1 MEKKKFKLGLVPKLI
16 IAIIIG
22 ILFGQFLPTGFCRFV
37 VTLSGFFSTYL
48 KFIIPL
54 MILAYV
60 TMGIADLSQGAGQLL
75 LITVALAYGS
85 TLLAGTAS
93 YLVSSNLFPHF
104 MTSGALDQIAA
115 TADASLKP
123 YFSLTIT
130 ALFDTLSAVV
140 LAFILGLCL
149 STMKG
154 KEIGNSLY
162 NGMSDFSTIIDKVL
176 HKTIIP
182 LLPLYICGTFTDMT
196 KSGKTFA
203 ILGILWKVFLV
214 VILMHFVCIAIQFT
228 VAGSI
233 SKKNP
238 LTLIKNQVPGYT
250 TALGTQSSA
259 ATIPVNLECAKNDGV
274 SAQIR
279 NFVVPLCANIHMA
292 GSMITITA
300 CATAVCLMNQLPI
313 SLATVVPF
321 IMTLGVA
328 MVASPGAPGGS
339 IMTALPFLYMV
350 FGTTAGAARIAF
362 LARKMLN
369 GTLKEVRFTLYGSF
383 AKTYHGHGTDRALL
397 GGIMGFGTDDM
408 RIRDSFEIAKDL
420 GLDFTF
426 VPNETETDV
435 HPNTVDIFMTNEH
448 GDQITIRGESLGGG
462 KARICRIND
471 VEVDFTGEY
480 STVIV
485 IQKDKPGVVTYITKC
500 LSDENVNIAFMRLF
514 RESKGNTAYTIVE
527 SDGNLPE
534 NIADE
539 IRKNPHVADIMIIQL

>member
-60 TMGIADLSQGAGQLL
+60 TMGIADLSQLL

-104 MTSGALDQIAA
+104 MTSGALDQISA

-130 ALFDTLSAVV
+130 PLFDTLSAVV

-228 VAGSI
+228 IAGSL

-238 LTLIKNQVPGYT
+238 VSLIKNQVPGYT

-313 SLATVVPF
+313 SLATVIPF

-350 FGTTAGAARIAF
+350 
-362 LARKMLN
+362 
-369 GTLKEVRFTLYGSF
+369 
-383 AKTYHGHGTDRALL
+383 
-397 GGIMGFGTDDM
+397 FGTDDM

-500 LSDENVNIAFMRLF
+500 LSDQNVNIAFMRLF
-514 RESKGNTAYTIVE
+514 RESKGNTAYTIIE

-539 IRKNPHVADIMIIQL
+539 IRKNPHVADVMIIQL